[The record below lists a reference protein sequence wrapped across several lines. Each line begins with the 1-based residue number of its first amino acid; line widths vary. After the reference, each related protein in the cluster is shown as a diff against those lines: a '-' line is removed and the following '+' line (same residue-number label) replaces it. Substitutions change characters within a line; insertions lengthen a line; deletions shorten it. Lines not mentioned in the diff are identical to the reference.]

1 MRVWMII
8 GLAAA
13 AIGTAQAQAYR
24 WVDKNG
30 HVEYGDT
37 PPSGTKATRLRGVA
51 PAPAQPGASSAE
63 TASGKGDAKNPQN
76 GPLTPAQQELKFR
89 REMKAAQDAAA
100 KADRERK
107 AAEEKKE
114 NCQNAQ
120 QALRTLQSGQRIAR
134 TDSKGERYFI
144 SDTERAQETARA
156 QRAVSQWCK

>member
-1 MRVWMII
+1 MRLWMII

-13 AIGTAQAQAYR
+13 AIGTAHAQAYK

-30 HVEYGDT
+30 RVEYGDT
-37 PPSGTKATRLRGVA
+37 PPSGAKVTRLRGVA
-51 PAPAQPGASSAE
+51 PAPAQPA
-63 TASGKGDAKNPQN
+63 ASGDPAAAGNGDGQSPQK

-134 TDSKGERYFI
+134 VDSKGERYFL
-144 SDTERAQETARA
+144 SDAQRAEETARA